1 MILVDSSVWI
11 EYFNSR
17 DTAHTRKV
25 DEIIGSV
32 EIVVID
38 LVLTEVL
45 QGFRAAKDFDSA
57 LKLFDSFRFAKTGDR
72 ATAIQAARNY
82 IYLRSL
88 GVTIRK
94 TVDAVIA
101 TKCIMNGFTLLHN
114 DRDFLPFEKHLGL
127 KCVLTTD
134 H

>member
-11 EYFNSR
+11 EYFNGR
-17 DTAHTRKV
+17 DTAHTRKF
-25 DEIIGSV
+25 EAILGRV

-45 QGFRAAKDFDSA
+45 QGFRLAKDFDSA
-57 LKLFDSFRFAKTGDR
+57 LRLFDSCTFAPTGDR
-72 ATAIQAARNY
+72 ATSIQAARNY

-94 TVDAVIA
+94 TVDSVIA

-114 DRDFLPFEKHLGL
+114 DRDFVPFEIHLGL
-127 KCVLTTD
+127 QTIKI
-134 H
+134 